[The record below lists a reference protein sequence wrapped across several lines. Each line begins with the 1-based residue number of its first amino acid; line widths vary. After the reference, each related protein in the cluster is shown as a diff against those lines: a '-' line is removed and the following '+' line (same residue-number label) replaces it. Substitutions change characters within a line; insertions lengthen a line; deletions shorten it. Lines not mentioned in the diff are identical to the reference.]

1 VPRCRHSY
9 LQDTWDENHRVLFA
23 MTCGGVTDFYV
34 GSDCIK
40 ELLPIDRCQIYHT
53 LPNIPFYGAT
63 FSRGTPRLSSL
74 IARIRERVGV
84 VVSPSGAACATASA
98 LASPR

>member
-1 VPRCRHSY
+1 

-63 FSRGTPRLSSL
+63 FSRGTPLLSSL
-74 IARIRERVGV
+74 ISRIRQRVGV
-84 VVSPSGAACATASA
+84 DVSPSGAACATAS
-98 LASPR
+98 PR